1 MGARAALFT
10 PGGDK
15 LGTLDLPETV
25 FGIEP
30 NGHAVWE
37 AVVNYQA
44 NQRLGTAKTKTRGE
58 ISRSN
63 SKPWRQKGTG
73 RARAGSWRSP
83 LWVGGGRMHGPV
95 PRDHSYRLPK
105 KVRRLALRS
114 ALSDRAAA
122 ERVLV
127 IESFELAEVKTKAL
141 WQLLGKMALADDKV
155 LILVDEVDEK
165 LALSARNLP
174 RVIAMPAREA
184 NTYTVVAADWILVT
198 RGGLA
203 RLAEVFG

>member
-1 MGARAALFT
+1 MAAKAVLFT
-10 PGGDK
+10 IAGDK
-15 LGTLDLPETV
+15 LGTLELPATV
-25 FGIEP
+25 FGVEP

-58 ISRSN
+58 IARSN

-105 KVRRLALRS
+105 KVRRLAVRS

-122 ERVLV
+122 DRVVV
-127 IESFELAEVKTKAL
+127 IEDFKLAEIKT
-141 WQLLGKMALADDKV
+141 
-155 LILVDEVDEK
+155 
-165 LALSARNLP
+165 
-174 RVIAMPAREA
+174 
-184 NTYTVVAADWILVT
+184 
-198 RGGLA
+198 
-203 RLAEVFG
+203 